1 MTSRNRASRSAIQRP
16 TSRPGSATT
25 SSSTTS
31 VGTTRSRTGGGCW
44 LSTTAGQSSG
54 RPRCSYNCQEWLTY
68 ALLLALHDG
77 KPLEGAQMRM
87 KAKTLTVD
95 HTCQDETC
103 DNHRQLARG
112 SGAGIGG

>member
-1 MTSRNRASRSAIQRP
+1 
-16 TSRPGSATT
+16 
-25 SSSTTS
+25 
-31 VGTTRSRTGGGCW
+31 
-44 LSTTAGQSSG
+44 
-54 RPRCSYNCQEWLTY
+54 
-68 ALLLALHDG
+68 
-77 KPLEGAQMRM
+77 MRM